1 MDQSS
6 KSKEKIDSFVPK
18 GYFLEYPFLVDLCI
32 RRFIDD
38 FQNFFVEKNGK
49 YVLTK
54 RFSNK
59 NLETLFS
66 SYLLEE
72 RSKIVSNISSSD
84 SSYKNAIV
92 IVSVSGSER
101 HTSYELKES
110 DIDIGIDKIEAV
122 LNRIFDRWFKKKK
135 DGIFL
140 FCRHNWL
147 TSSDWENICKKKI
160 FGNKNL
166 IVLSSSDLKTISEK
180 IDNKKM
186 ETLSKENQ
194 RIIVEEAVNWILN
207 LRCSF
212 SLI

>member
-6 KSKEKIDSFVPK
+6 KSKKENIASFVPK
-18 GYFLEYPFLVDLCI
+18 GYFLEYPFLIDICI

-38 FQNFFVEKNGK
+38 FQNLFVEKNGK

-72 RSKIVSNISSSD
+72 RSKIVSKISSSD

-92 IVSVSGSER
+92 IVSASGSER
-101 HTSYELKES
+101 HVSYELKES

-122 LNRIFDRWFKKKK
+122 LNRIFDRWLKKKK
-135 DGIFL
+135 DGVFL

-180 IDNKKM
+180 IDNKNI

-207 LRCSF
+207 LHRF
-212 SLI
+212 IVA